1 MDYFSSFS
9 TIVIPRWAQFC
20 VVAVLLAL
28 ALIYGGL
35 AYQGIVDDSRSGWL
49 MASAQLLAIL
59 IPLLLVIVVVASAQ
73 GGVSG
78 LITRTRQLLDVTI
91 PERATILVDPEFQ
104 LAAGAKKVNR
114 PAVADPE
121 VQVFSTR
128 KAPSAIYAI
137 RCHPH
142 AETDNAVKADG
153 RALVFAVEINA
164 TKANVVLLLPSA
176 RMEEAGAARDVA
188 AFEGLVPH
196 TLEAARAEGYWVNP
210 RPVRRTLFGQAFTG
224 VVLARRLDADFL
236 VNPVKKLDFA
246 QDLMFMVRGFI
257 NEQPGLFLHWQDI
270 HAR

>member
-20 VVAVLLAL
+20 VVVVLLAL
-28 ALIYGGL
+28 ALIYGAL
-35 AYQGIVDDSRSGWL
+35 AYQGIVDDSRAGWL

-91 PERATILVDPEFQ
+91 PERATILVDPEF
-104 LAAGAKKVNR
+104 LLTGARKVNR
-114 PAVADPE
+114 PAVTDPE

-142 AETDNAVKADG
+142 AETDNTAREDG

-164 TKANVVLLLPSA
+164 TKANVVLLLPTA
-176 RMEEAGAARDVA
+176 RMDEGGATSDVG
-188 AFEGLVPH
+188 AFSELVPH

-210 RPVRRTLFGQAFTG
+210 RLVRRKLFGQAFTG

-257 NEQPGLFLHWQDI
+257 NEQPGLFLRWQDV
-270 HAR
+270 HVR

>member
-35 AYQGIVDDSRSGWL
+35 AYQGIIDDSRTGWL

-104 LAAGAKKVNR
+104 IAGARKVNR
-114 PAVADPE
+114 SDVAGPE
-121 VQVFSTR
+121 MQVFSTR

-142 AETDNAVKADG
+142 TETDSLGKTDG

-176 RMEEAGAARDVA
+176 RVEEADALHDAAG
-188 AFEGLVPH
+188 FEELVPH

-210 RPVRRTLFGQAFTG
+210 RPVQRRLFGQPFTG
-224 VVLARRLDADFL
+224 LVLARRLDADFL

-257 NEQPGLFLHWQDI
+257 NEQPGLFLCWRDI

>member
-9 TIVIPRWAQFC
+9 TIVIPRWAQVC
-20 VVAVLLAL
+20 VVVVLLAL

-35 AYQGIVDDSRSGWL
+35 AYQGIVDESRAGWL

-91 PERATILVDPEFQ
+91 PERATILVDPEF
-104 LAAGAKKVNR
+104 LLTGAKKVNR
-114 PAVADPE
+114 AAAADPE
-121 VQVFSTR
+121 VHIFSTR

-137 RCHPH
+137 RSYPH
-142 AETDNAVKADG
+142 TDTDSVGRENG

-176 RMEEAGAARDVA
+176 RMDTANAMGDVTA
-188 AFEGLVPH
+188 LEKLVPH

-210 RPVRRTLFGQAFTG
+210 RLVRRKLFGQPFTG

-257 NEQPGLFLHWQDI
+257 NEQPGMFLCWQDI
-270 HAR
+270 HVR